1 MAGCSLQRCKTVI
14 KVIDSLKSLID
25 TIKAAVGYTPKT
37 KEFLSDY
44 DAVMSIAGQTLSAY
58 AQVNAIPLVTQAS
71 QSTTT
76 ANSIKFAKIDAN
88 SSQNEKSNGY
98 DESSATKPFDSLVN
112 AIQRY
117 RKFAIDSGV
126 RPFRENQ
133 LPANNQ
139 LRSIAEAFGKRI
151 IGFVVHP
158 SLLESYGFFNGV
170 TRLEPDIIYL
180 RYDATRPHLALLGHE
195 LAHQLA
201 KENTALYNELVDASV
216 LMQKKSHK

>member
-117 RKFAIDSGV
+117 RKF
-126 RPFRENQ
+126 RENQ